1 MEQEEKWIPWLAAR
15 PQQTNKAAAY
25 SLSIALWRRWVV
37 LDGFGDGSV
46 VEEWEKTMAGSDREK
61 CFPLSPP
68 LSLVFYP
75 SPLSP
80 IRLLPAAGWRRPSAA
95 SNSRFF
101 FFFFFVCKEETTWS
115 IWSRLERGGGGH
127 PLLILGYSPDERV
140 CSLHGRAHG
149 HTGRDPWF
157 VVLARSSLYCTCV
170 LRWGFYATRRGH
182 TCA

>member
-1 MEQEEKWIPWLAAR
+1 MGKNYGGIR
-15 PQQTNKAAAY
+15 SGKMFS
-25 SLSIALWRRWVV
+25 SLSASLSSF
-37 LDGFGDGSV
+37 LPFPSFTDPPC
-46 VEEWEKTMAGSDREK
+46 AGRGGT
-61 CFPLSPP
+61 PPP
-68 LSLVFYP
+68 LHIYLGFF
-75 SPLSP
+75 
-80 IRLLPAAGWRRPSAA
+80 
-95 SNSRFF
+95 FF